1 MPDVCSGSV
10 VLDDAW
16 LAAAWEA
23 VIGELP
29 APPASVV
36 EVGCGPLGGLVPV
49 LRSAGYA
56 ATGVDPAAPPGSWY
70 CPVEFE
76 RYDPPE
82 PVDVIVACT
91 SLHHVC
97 DLGEVADRLAA
108 SLAPGGVLMVVEWA
122 RDRFDETTARWC
134 FDRLPPPGDDPGWL
148 STRYE
153 QWRASGQPWEAC
165 LRSWA
170 EAEGLHT
177 GREILRELRARFD
190 VGPVTY
196 GPYFFPDLAGVSE
209 ADEQAAIDRGQIQA
223 NRMQFVGR
231 RRRCHVVTG

>member
-1 MPDVCSGSV
+1 M
-10 VLDDAW
+10 LDDAW

-36 EVGCGPLGGLVPV
+36 EVGCGPLGGLVPL

-70 CPVEFE
+70 CPVEYE

-97 DLGEVADRLAA
+97 DLGEVAAGLPRR
-108 SLAPGGVLMVVEWA
+108 SHPEVCWWSWSGRGTGSMKQRPGGALTGS
-122 RDRFDETTARWC
+122 RRPETI
-134 FDRLPPPGDDPGWL
+134 P
-148 STRYE
+148 
-153 QWRASGQPWEAC
+153 
-165 LRSWA
+165 
-170 EAEGLHT
+170 
-177 GREILRELRARFD
+177 
-190 VGPVTY
+190 
-196 GPYFFPDLAGVSE
+196 AG
-209 ADEQAAIDRGQIQA
+209 
-223 NRMQFVGR
+223 
-231 RRRCHVVTG
+231 